1 MIYIVDERLFFQAP
15 PHMQVFIEEF
25 LVNNVHF
32 FLQKLASQLSRPR
45 QKISGFGSSSSISPY
60 LQNFFFNILVF
71 MFNLLKPLV
80 TP

>member
-45 QKISGFGSSSSISPY
+45 QKY
-60 LQNFFFNILVF
+60 LVLA
-71 MFNLLKPLV
+71 LLPPPLP
-80 TP
+80 TCKIFLKTFWCSCLTS